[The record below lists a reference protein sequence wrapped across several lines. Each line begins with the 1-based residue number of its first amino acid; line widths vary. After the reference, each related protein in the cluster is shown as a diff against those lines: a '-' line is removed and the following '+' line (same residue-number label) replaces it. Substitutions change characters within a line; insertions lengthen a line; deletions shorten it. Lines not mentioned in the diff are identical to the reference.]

1 MNETAKKVY
10 KYDNRVQA
18 VVKPFVITAIKVEAK
33 QTGESE
39 SSIAARILENHY
51 IAQKTGGRQSKNT
64 Y

>member
-1 MNETAKKVY
+1 MNETLKKVY

-18 VVKPFVITAIKVEAK
+18 VCKPFVVTAIKVEAE
-33 QTGESE
+33 QTGQSE

-51 IAQKTGGRQSKNT
+51 NAQKTQGRQSKNT